1 MWAKLLIFLLT
12 LTYCFPLPVRMI
24 YSFYKYFISLISLII
39 YTSCLSL
46 AGHCPV
52 DKDTIHALFCLF
64 SDDDVAPSLPVLFS
78 GLSACPPQQ
87 VLSIS
92 LLMRSPQPLTID
104 SATEARLDQNI
115 PWPSAAW
122 LNSHAPLWKEAQV
135 GRIEKWKGVYW
146 SKCGPHVFSK
156 VISIFSLLCLT
167 EKQQQLC
174 WVVENKKS
182 KLKELLVGRLIF
194 LYFKAWYNLFLT
206 DS

>member
-24 YSFYKYFISLISLII
+24 YSFYKYFISLNSLII

-64 SDDDVAPSLPVLFS
+64 SDDDVAPSPPVLFS

-92 LLMRSPQPLTID
+92 LLMRSPQPL
-104 SATEARLDQNI
+104 SEVLWPLI
-115 PWPSAAW
+115 PPPSPDWIKTFHGHPQPGSVLMHLSGKKLILAGW
-122 LNSHAPLWKEAQV
+122 TN
-135 GRIEKWKGVYW
+135 GREFTGASVALL
-146 SKCGPHVFSK
+146 SFSK
-156 VISIFSLLCLT
+156 KNI
-167 EKQQQLC
+167 
-174 WVVENKKS
+174 
-182 KLKELLVGRLIF
+182 
-194 LYFKAWYNLFLT
+194 YF
-206 DS
+206 